1 MNIREE
7 LEINAH
13 QPVIGSKGTDEGTI
27 FEYLIRKY
35 GYQNMN
41 FICSNAY
48 NLGRVQG
55 IRDERA
61 RRKTLMK

>member
-13 QPVIGSKGTDEGTI
+13 QPVIGYKGTDEGTI
-27 FEYLIRKY
+27 IEYWIRKY
-35 GYQNMN
+35 GYQNMH
-41 FICSNAY
+41 FICSDAY

-55 IRDERA
+55 IRDEGA